1 MHRESF
7 LLETRADSMVRAAQ
21 SLYLLSDSLK
31 LSLLLSQSQM
41 SESRDQ
47 EAQQLIDKTDSHMR
61 RCGELLAQRWLPGAT
76 AMPDSLE
83 TSGTNSERHSHCEN
97 NVSFLSGH
105 LTDGDSAETQI

>member
-31 LSLLLSQSQM
+31 LSLLLS
-41 SESRDQ
+41 
-47 EAQQLIDKTDSHMR
+47 QQLIDKTDSHMR

-97 NVSFLSGH
+97 NLSFLSGH